1 MSSDGGTRTLSRSR
15 SAKVRRTVHP
25 AKASRSRR
33 GASHT
38 CLHRELSK
46 QVRVARSGEVRAL
59 GLKDGV
65 IAKMS
70 VHSIDEADWVP
81 NGLIDWGAVRKDFAG
96 IELRHYTP
104 GIRNPS
110 IPTIAD
116 LPPRHGFP
124 INWAYGWDIA
134 SGCIWDRGAV
144 IRDIKQNW
152 AETNVNLTFS

>member
-1 MSSDGGTRTLSRSR
+1 VLWDR
-15 SAKVRRTVHP
+15 
-25 AKASRSRR
+25 
-33 GASHT
+33 
-38 CLHRELSK
+38 
-46 QVRVARSGEVRAL
+46 RAL
-59 GLKDGV
+59 GLKDGA

-96 IELRHYTP
+96 VELRHYTP

-110 IPTIAD
+110 IPAIAD

-134 SGCIWDRGAV
+134 SGCVWDLGAV
-144 IRDIKQNW
+144 IRDIKQIGRKR
-152 AETNVNLTFS
+152 T